1 MENLKKLNWTSQIL
15 KLGMVELESLKLDT
29 LDLENGDDKPRIL
42 QIRHE
47 ILETFKLNTPELQ
60 I

>member
-1 MENLKKLNWTSQIL
+1 
-15 KLGMVELESLKLDT
+15 MVELESLKLDT
-29 LDLENGDDKPRIL
+29 LDLENGDDKSRIL

-47 ILETFKLNTPELQ
+47 TIETFKMNTPKLQ

>member
-1 MENLKKLNWTSQIL
+1 MKNLKKLNWTSQIL
-15 KLGMVELESLKLDT
+15 KLGMVELESFKLDT
-29 LDLENGDDKPRIL
+29 LDLEIGDDKPRIL

-47 ILETFKLNTPELQ
+47 TFETFKLNTPKLQ

>member
-29 LDLENGDDKPRIL
+29 LDLENGDDKSRIL

-47 ILETFKLNTPELQ
+47 TIETFKMNTPKLQ